1 VSILFEH
8 IVKCWNEPLRRVYMP
23 SPDALAMAAEMYRQG
38 LIKQYVDRQQKEGL
52 RLSGLGKPALDIFAR
67 KFHPEWF
74 TTDWQTER
82 LTQLFHAGDTF
93 EADMYVHLDRFG
105 YEIEETQQVV
115 SFNGVT
121 GHSDFI
127 VRDAI
132 GQRFLLELKTCAGHR
147 FTQMC
152 KGINC
157 VPMPY
162 RTQLALYQQ
171 CLGIDSYWCFYNKDN
186 SEIAFQAFD
195 PAENQH
201 LIRRAEQVIAEY
213 ARITEWD
220 EVFNVFC
227 APPPEGEKY
236 KNTMTGNFK
245 VPQDIDKQLAP
256 HIYEVIESRN
266 NYGKMT
272 SYVTGY
278 RMPDGS
284 VEPLDIP

>member
-1 VSILFEH
+1 LFED
-8 IVKCWNEPLRRVYMP
+8 IISNWDEPLRRDYVP
-23 SPDALAMAAEMYRQG
+23 SHAAIEIAGQMYKEG
-38 LIKQYVDRQQKEGL
+38 LKKQYVSPPQKGGL

-132 GQRFLLELKTCAGHR
+132 GQRFLLELKTCAGHK

-157 VPMPY
+157 VPMSY

-195 PAENQH
+195 PAENQY
-201 LIRRAEQVIAEY
+201 LIRRAELIIAEY

-236 KNTMTGNFK
+236 KNAMTGNYK

-284 VEPLDIP
+284 VEPLA

>member
-1 VSILFEH
+1 
-8 IVKCWNEPLRRVYMP
+8 MP
-23 SPDALAMAAEMYRQG
+23 SSDALATAAEMYRQG
-38 LIKQYVDRQQKEGL
+38 LIKQYASAPQKGGL

-82 LTQLFHAGDTF
+82 LTQLFHVGDTF

-105 YEIEETQQVV
+105 YEVEETQQVV
-115 SFNGVT
+115 SFGGVT
-121 GHSDFI
+121 GHTDFI
-127 VRDAI
+127 IRTPA
-132 GQRFLLELKTCAGHR
+132 GERFLLELKTCAGHK
-147 FTQMC
+147 FTQYTEDS
-152 KGINC
+152 KGVLKNIEC
-157 VPMPY
+157 IPKTY

-171 CLGIDSYWCFYNKDN
+171 CLGIDSYWCFYNKDTSDIFFRPFIP
-186 SEIAFQAFD
+186 SENA
-195 PAENQH
+195 H
-201 LIRRAEQVIAEY
+201 LIRRAELIISEY

-236 KNTMTGNFK
+236 KNAMTGNFK

-256 HIYEVIESRN
+256 HIYEVIESKN

-284 VEPLDIP
+284 VETLDIP